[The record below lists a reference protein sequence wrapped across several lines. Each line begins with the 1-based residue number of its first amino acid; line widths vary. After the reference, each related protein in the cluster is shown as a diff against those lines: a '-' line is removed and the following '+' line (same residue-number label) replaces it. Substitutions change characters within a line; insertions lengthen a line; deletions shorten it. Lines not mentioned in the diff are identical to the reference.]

1 MVLSRLPNSWSNWNL
16 EMFFEEREKP
26 EKPVKSSCSKEEN
39 QQQTQPTYGVD
50 VMIWTQAAL
59 VGDECSHHC
68 ATLAALWSKDAREG
82 DLDKLGGAQEC

>member
-1 MVLSRLPNSWSNWNL
+1 
-16 EMFFEEREKP
+16 MFVEEREKP
-26 EKPVKSSCSKEEN
+26 EKPEKKISWSKGEN

-82 DLDKLGGAQEC
+82 DPDKLGGAQEC